1 MYKLIMFRLIPLR
14 ILAPVLLMAAVLSS
28 GIFRAE
34 KIFAATAEE
43 FTAGF
48 FTGSDGVPVMPGMD
62 EMPEMGMVFDKPEG
76 RIVEGFA
83 SGLVNEKE
91 IREFYGRTLPQ
102 LGWTVFDDGL
112 FQREGEI
119 LSIEIIKGVENGR
132 SILRIILAPSQ

>member
-1 MYKLIMFRLIPLR
+1 MYKLVMFRLILLR
-14 ILAPVLLMAAVLSS
+14 ILISALLMAVVLSS
-28 GIFRAE
+28 GAFRVGDVL
-34 KIFAATAEE
+34 AATAEE

-48 FTGSDGVPVMPGMD
+48 FTGSDGVPVMPGME

-102 LGWTVFDDGL
+102 LGWNVFEEGL